1 MVRKIKKAKIKKLRY
16 KLKFAKADLEE
27 TEMVFED
34 CVREYKERF
43 KEMEDKRAQMEK
55 EKGPKEKINEEKEV
69 EEEPEIE
76 DQDMKKIFRQ
86 IALKTHPDR
95 IGEEVSEGDKEEL
108 VELYMRAVEAS
119 KAQDGQELLEVAYEL
134 DLKFSIDEDKE
145 IDWLVKKS
153 DSIGQEVAKIKQT
166 NAWVWYHASEEERAR
181 IEAAIEKSVLG

>member
-34 CVREYKERF
+34 CMREYRERF
-43 KEMEDKRAQMEK
+43 RALEDKISEK
-55 EKGPKEKINEEKEV
+55 NKEAMGEEEHQKEV
-69 EEEPEIE
+69 PEEEPEIE

-119 KAQDGQELLEVAYEL
+119 KAQDGQELLEIAYEL

-145 IDWLVKKS
+145 IDWLEKKS
-153 DSIGQEVAKIKQT
+153 DSIEQDTSKIKQT

-181 IEAAIEKSVLG
+181 IEAAIEKSILG